1 MRPYGFVPA
10 LDKDRINAVASNW
23 RRVSRFAGG
32 QSTEPSSH
40 ETSDMNHH
48 EYRHRLSDEQMRKY
62 LTDGFVVLRSRL
74 PAEVH
79 DHIRDRCEEIF
90 LTTGNPGNEILE
102 MNPALR
108 LVFADPAVKGALSS
122 ILGDG
127 YFMYPHRHCHQN
139 RSGAPAQRNH
149 KDSYEEDV
157 NVHHHRSRWAM
168 AMYYP
173 QAVTADMGPTG
184 VTPGSQYFSSPASL
198 AGRGELGVTGEAGTV
213 ILVHYD
219 VWHRALRN
227 HSGRNRY
234 MLKFLFCRATE
245 PAAPAWNNREGGWR
259 APAGRESDPLE
270 PLWQAMWRWNRG
282 DPVPAEGKEGGGVAL
297 SDLLVGSEMERLK
310 AAYTMGPHA
319 FDPRDEVFRL
329 WRSEAD
335 EAEVRA
341 RSRDHTSPC
350 EHMFGYAL
358 GNQGAAGLDL
368 LEEAMGSSDW
378 RIRGS
383 AVDAAGDMG
392 REARN
397 LAPRVAAMT
406 SDPSSWVR
414 RNAVEALGVLGDA
427 GDEVTTL
434 LGQAL
439 ADEDYLVGH
448 NAALSLRK
456 LGTASTAAID
466 MLLKASAHAEL
477 YRRKNALMAL
487 EVLLE

>member
-1 MRPYGFVPA
+1 M
-10 LDKDRINAVASNW
+10 
-23 RRVSRFAGG
+23 
-32 QSTEPSSH
+32 
-40 ETSDMNHH
+40 
-48 EYRHRLSDEQMRKY
+48 
-62 LTDGFVVLRSRL
+62 
-74 PAEVH
+74 
-79 DHIRDRCEEIF
+79 
-90 LTTGNPGNEILE
+90 
-102 MNPALR
+102 
-108 LVFADPAVKGALSS
+108 
-122 ILGDG
+122 
-127 YFMYPHRHCHQN
+127 
-139 RSGAPAQRNH
+139 
-149 KDSYEEDV
+149 
-157 NVHHHRSRWAM
+157 
-168 AMYYP
+168 
-173 QAVTADMGPTG
+173 
-184 VTPGSQYFSSPASL
+184 
-198 AGRGELGVTGEAGTV
+198 

-245 PAAPAWNNREGGWR
+245 PAAPAWNNREGEWR
-259 APAGRESDPLE
+259 TPAGRELDPLE
-270 PLWQAMWRWNRG
+270 PLWQAMWCWNRG

-329 WRSEAD
+329 WRAEAD

-368 LEEAMGSSDW
+368 LEEAMGSADW

-406 SDPSSWVR
+406 SDPSPWVR

-456 LGTASTAAID
+456 LGMASTAAID